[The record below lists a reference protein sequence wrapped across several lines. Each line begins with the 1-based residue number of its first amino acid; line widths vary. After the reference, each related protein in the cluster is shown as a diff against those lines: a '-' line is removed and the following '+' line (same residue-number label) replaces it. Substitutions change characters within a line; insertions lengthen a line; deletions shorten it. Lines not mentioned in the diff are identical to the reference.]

1 MLIDLIGGIKW
12 ERKIDNVFGQ
22 VKQRKKNKKQKIW
35 WEWLAWETEKD
46 VGTEYLQLF
55 QEVILQKEEK

>member
-22 VKQRKKNKKQKIW
+22 VKQSKKNKKQKIW

-46 VGTEYLQLF
+46 GGTEYLQLF